1 MPNAWVEHVRKFASK
16 NNMSYGCAVSD
27 AECKASYHRQ
37 KARNAK
43 KTRTPAQEM
52 EGMGAED
59 MPVAEA
65 AKRRRARVS
74 KARQAQ
80 VAEADPPKKQK
91 DFTYKTREEKLEYA
105 RLQDL
110 AEKAAAKDVA
120 APKPKKRV
128 TAAKKVIDNFDLLK
142 KISGFVQEP
151 KDGIEAYRGYSPSY
165 IRTMMKK
172 IFRGDIPGRA
182 QAERSLEIEL
192 NAKRSSSKMKLGEMY
207 EQEYLSKTEEE
218 KEKMLSDEL
227 ADVVYSNI
235 NKLKEIEE
243 WKQEQEKLLTEVKTV
258 NVEHNDFDNLFKIK
272 ARYNAV
278 GLRVTYQKINGKWYY
293 IGLKGRW
300 DQDVRLFD
308 AYYYVPNYTF
318 VEDGKNITKSVRGSR
333 KEEEGVT
340 RAWDRL
346 EEMGMEKDQ
355 PKKKKSTKD

>member
-59 MPVAEA
+59 MPVAEV

-110 AEKAAAKDVA
+110 AEKAAEKS
-120 APKPKKRV
+120 KPKNRV

-142 KISGFVQEP
+142 MISGFVRKPIVYDEDEDLQA
-151 KDGIEAYRGYSPSY
+151 IAYATKALDTIDLIASDA
-165 IRTMMKK
+165 
-172 IFRGDIPGRA
+172 DIKVSKAFISHLRDRMGLVSWSRYEKYKHMTDDEL
-182 QAERSLEIEL
+182 QA
-192 NAKRSSSKMKLGEMY
+192 MY
-207 EQEYLSKTEEE
+207 DAEQEFELYPSTLESIADDYGMDIKLSGDYKLTR
-218 KEKMLSDEL
+218 
-227 ADVVYSNI
+227 ARI
-235 NKLKEIEE
+235 NKSRPKAILPWLYNFIT
-243 WKQEQEKLLTEVKTV
+243 EQ
-258 NVEHNDFDNLFKIK
+258 
-272 ARYNAV
+272 
-278 GLRVTYQKINGKWYY
+278 
-293 IGLKGRW
+293 
-300 DQDVRLFD
+300 
-308 AYYYVPNYTF
+308 
-318 VEDGKNITKSVRGSR
+318 R
-333 KEEEGVT
+333 KEEEK
-340 RAWDRL
+340 
-346 EEMGMEKDQ
+346 KD
-355 PKKKKSTKD
+355 KKSKK